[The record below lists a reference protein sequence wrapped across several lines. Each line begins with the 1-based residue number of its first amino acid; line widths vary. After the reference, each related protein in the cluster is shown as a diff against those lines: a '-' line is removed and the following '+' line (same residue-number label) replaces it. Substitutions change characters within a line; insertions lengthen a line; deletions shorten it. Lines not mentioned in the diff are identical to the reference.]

1 MKILILGG
9 TRFFGK
15 HLVEKLV
22 EKRYQVTIATRG
34 STPDSFGHRL
44 RRIRV
49 ERNDLESM
57 KQAFSNQIFDI
68 VYDNLAY
75 CSNAVK
81 YALDT
86 VRTDYYVMTSSASVY
101 NPPNPGVMEEDFS
114 AEAYPFVWCDRD
126 SGAYPEGKRMAEAAL
141 AQNYAQA
148 KQCAV
153 RFPVVL
159 GKDDYTERLR
169 FYVSHTVRQIPMQIN
184 NPAAKM
190 CFISSAE
197 AAEFLAGLA
206 EKKIFGAVNA
216 CSVGEISLQEIVRY
230 VGNKTGRK
238 AILSEKGEPAPY
250 NGTPEYWLNT
260 EKAQS
265 AGFSF
270 SHLNDWIFELLDSY
284 IQEEME
290 K

>member
-1 MKILILGG
+1 M
-9 TRFFGK
+9 
-15 HLVEKLV
+15 
-22 EKRYQVTIATRG
+22 
-34 STPDSFGHRL
+34 
-44 RRIRV
+44 
-49 ERNDLESM
+49 ERNDSESM

-114 AEAYPFVWCDRD
+114 AEEYPFVWCNRD
-126 SGAYPEGKRMAEAAL
+126 SGAYAEGKRMAEAAL

-169 FYVSHTVRQIPMQIN
+169 FYVSIRFAKFRCKLTIRQLRCALFLLRKRQSFSRDWRRR
-184 NPAAKM
+184 K
-190 CFISSAE
+190 
-197 AAEFLAGLA
+197 FLALSMHVLWEKFHSKRLCVMWETKRA
-206 EKKIFGAVNA
+206 ERPFFLKKGSRRLITERRNTDIHRRFFGFRMH
-216 CSVGEISLQEIVRY
+216 CRRFERGSFPPPM
-230 VGNKTGRK
+230 GR
-238 AILSEKGEPAPY
+238 AEE
-250 NGTPEYWLNT
+250 T
-260 EKAQS
+260 EGRQC
-265 AGFSF
+265 GRQCG
-270 SHLNDWIFELLDSY
+270 IG
-284 IQEEME
+284 
-290 K
+290 